1 MGNGKWETGNGKGR
15 GGSGTLLITAIG
27 DREPALV
34 LLRVRLARARGE
46 LVVARAL
53 RRALEVRERAPA
65 HLERARGVAGLRD
78 RRCCAAERSR
88 EGLQVGHLSREYCV
102 VGH

>member
-1 MGNGKWETGNGKGR
+1 MARDG
-15 GGSGTLLITAIG
+15 GGSGTLLTIAIG
-27 DREPALV
+27 DRKPALV
-34 LLRVRLARARGE
+34 LVRVRLIRARLE

-88 EGLQVGHLSREYCV
+88 ESLQVGHLPREDCV
-102 VGH
+102 VGC

>member
-1 MGNGKWETGNGKGR
+1 MGNGKDG
-15 GGSGTLLITAIG
+15 GGSGTLLISTIG
-27 DREPALV
+27 DRKPALV
-34 LLRVRLARARGE
+34 LLRVRLVRARAE

-78 RRCCAAERSR
+78 RWRRAAERSR
-88 EGLQVGHLSREYCV
+88 EGLQVGRLPREDCV